1 VNVEFINP
9 FLNSMSN
16 VLATMATLD
25 IHQQGLGLKKDNIP
39 QGDVTGVISMHS
51 EKTKGTLAISFS
63 EAVVLQIAQ
72 RMLGEVFTVI
82 NKDIIDLVGEIT
94 NIVCGGAKQLL
105 EQKGFSFDLARP
117 IVIVGKTQQVGHTA
131 KTPVIVIPF
140 TTEAGEFY
148 VEVCFTR

>member
-25 IHQQGLGLKKDNIP
+25 IHQQSPGLKKDNVP
-39 QGDVTGVISMHS
+39 PGDVTGIISMNS
-51 EKTKGTLAISFS
+51 DKTHGTLAISFS

-72 RMLGEVFTVI
+72 RMLGEPFTTI
-82 NKDIIDLVGEIT
+82 NKDITDMVGEIT
-94 NIVCGGAKQLL
+94 NMVCGGAKQLL
-105 EQKGFSFDLARP
+105 EQKGYSFDLARP
-117 IVIVGKTQQVGHTA
+117 TVIVGKNQQISHTA

-140 TTEAGEFY
+140 STEAGEFY